1 MLKDAE
7 GNYLALNRD
16 DNNQNLVLLNKPK
29 STFRFEATGQV
40 NKRDNPI
47 YKIFSCDKDTPIS
60 WSKSEPVKTNDINYY
75 LFARKEDLS
84 ENFLWVVVEQ
94 EGSRFLQII
103 DADEGLSN
111 LYSTKVNGEQL
122 PLVYG
127 AEWPDS
133 FSEKENSKPFWTIED
148 HSVFITVT
156 FILQKYFI

>member
-1 MLKDAE
+1 MLKDAD

-16 DNNQNLVLLNKPK
+16 NNNENLVLLNKPK
-29 STFRFEATGQV
+29 STFRFEATGKV
-40 NKRDNPI
+40 NKRDNPV
-47 YKIFSCDKDTPIS
+47 YKIVSCDKDRPIS

-75 LFARKEDLS
+75 VFARKEDLS

-94 EGSRFLQII
+94 DGSRFLQIL
-103 DADEGLSN
+103 DANEGLSN
-111 LYSTKVNGEQL
+111 LYSTKVNDEQL

-133 FSEKENSKPFWTIED
+133 FSEKENSKPFWTIET
-148 HSVFITVT
+148 HSVSITVT